1 MAHVNL
7 KKEDSLEK
15 ALRKF
20 KTALR
25 REGVFDEMKK
35 REHYEKPSE
44 KRRHELAE
52 ARRKENKRRQEDA

>member
-1 MAHVNL
+1 MAEVNI

-20 KTALR
+20 KMKLR
-25 REGVFDEMKK
+25 KEGVFDEMKK

-44 KRRHELAE
+44 QRRHDLEKAK
-52 ARRKENKRRQEDA
+52 RKENRRRQEDW